1 MRFWLLILAG
11 WANAIDVGSISELR
25 GNGEVI
31 RQGSDDKLLAEL
43 ALGISSYD
51 DVRTGNGRIAIEFL
65 DSSVVRLTEH
75 SKLVIDDFVYDPDP
89 NKSKLGSQY
98 GLWNGAFYYGSAVW
112 DQERKHFH

>member
-89 NKSKLGSQY
+89 NKSKLALNMASGTARFITGRLS
-98 GLWNGAFYYGSAVW
+98 GI
-112 DQERKHFH
+112 